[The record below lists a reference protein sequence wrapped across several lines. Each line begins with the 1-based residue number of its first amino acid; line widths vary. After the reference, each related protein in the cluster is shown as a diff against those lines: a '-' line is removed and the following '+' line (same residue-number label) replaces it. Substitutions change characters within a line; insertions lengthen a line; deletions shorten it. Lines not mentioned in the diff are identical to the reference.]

1 MEEEIDSLDGEETRP
16 VAKGKWGLPTREEQR
31 ADAKE
36 RFLAAFLDSSGN
48 VSKACRAA
56 MICRQSAYQWRVDDP
71 EFAAAWDHAQE
82 AIIDAAEQE
91 LYRRGVLGYQDA
103 VVYQGEVTGSV
114 TRYDTTALIF
124 LLKGKRPE
132 VWRDNREN
140 AEYHRAP
147 VEDPATNR
155 AAVQA
160 DMLAAVLDRLRQ
172 ERAGVL
178 APPAVDVESVD
189 VEEEDEEEEE

>member
-1 MEEEIDSLDGEETRP
+1 MEEGTDSRNHLP
-16 VAKGKWGLPTREEQR
+16 VSVGKAGLPTLDEQR
-31 ADAKE
+31 RQAKE
-36 RFLAAFLDSSGN
+36 RFLKAFFESSGN

-56 MICRQSAYQWRVDDP
+56 LISRQTAYNYRTDDP
-71 EFAAAWDHAQE
+71 EFAAEWDHAQE